1 MMMLYADD
9 DHLLQA
15 STFHSL
21 PRSHRY
27 DKRPGS
33 SRSGGGQAHPGGGH
47 ASALRSADRRLHS
60 SASNVRPRS
69 LERASNEVLE
79 HEMQLRRLQA
89 KSRHSAMVQSTNG
102 QSELMRLSE
111 ELAAGKLVKNLTLFP
126 ALQITLVHPDMT
138 REFEQA
144 CQVLYSDPLLL
155 LGKLFFF
162 SFFLIHS
169 R

>member
-1 MMMLYADD
+1 
-9 DHLLQA
+9 
-15 STFHSL
+15 
-21 PRSHRY
+21 
-27 DKRPGS
+27 
-33 SRSGGGQAHPGGGH
+33 
-47 ASALRSADRRLHS
+47 
-60 SASNVRPRS
+60 
-69 LERASNEVLE
+69 
-79 HEMQLRRLQA
+79 
-89 KSRHSAMVQSTNG
+89 MVQSTNG

-162 SFFLIHS
+162 SFSDTLKMKKKKEVTFLS
-169 R
+169 LSYFAQ

>member
-1 MMMLYADD
+1 
-9 DHLLQA
+9 
-15 STFHSL
+15 
-21 PRSHRY
+21 
-27 DKRPGS
+27 
-33 SRSGGGQAHPGGGH
+33 
-47 ASALRSADRRLHS
+47 
-60 SASNVRPRS
+60 
-69 LERASNEVLE
+69 
-79 HEMQLRRLQA
+79 
-89 KSRHSAMVQSTNG
+89 MVQSTNG

-162 SFFLIHS
+162 FSDTLKMKKKKEVTFLS
-169 R
+169 LSYFAL

>member
-1 MMMLYADD
+1 
-9 DHLLQA
+9 
-15 STFHSL
+15 
-21 PRSHRY
+21 
-27 DKRPGS
+27 
-33 SRSGGGQAHPGGGH
+33 
-47 ASALRSADRRLHS
+47 
-60 SASNVRPRS
+60 
-69 LERASNEVLE
+69 
-79 HEMQLRRLQA
+79 
-89 KSRHSAMVQSTNG
+89 MVQSTNG

-162 SFFLIHS
+162 FHFFPLILLKMKKKEVTFLSLSFAL
-169 R
+169 